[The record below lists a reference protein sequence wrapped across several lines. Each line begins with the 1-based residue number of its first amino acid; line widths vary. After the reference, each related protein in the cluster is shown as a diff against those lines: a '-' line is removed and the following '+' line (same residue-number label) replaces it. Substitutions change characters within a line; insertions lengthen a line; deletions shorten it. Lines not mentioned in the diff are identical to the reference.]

1 MRRTGP
7 VILECTGMLTYTLRK
22 LVQVPFLLFG
32 VVVVLFL
39 LVHLAPGDPVAALLG
54 DAPASPEFIEEFR
67 RHLGLDRPL
76 HEQFLLYVW
85 NLLHGDLGT
94 SYYYSQSV
102 LTLVLERF
110 PPTLLLM
117 TSALVAATF
126 IGIVLGVV
134 AAARPN
140 SAVDVGA
147 NLFAIVGYSLPVFWL
162 GELALLVFALSLDWF
177 PVQGVNSLRETN
189 TGLADILDRA
199 HHLVLPAF
207 VLATRY
213 IAIDFRLTRSGILE
227 VLSQE
232 YILTARAKGLASR
245 VVLFRHALRNALL
258 PVVTVTG
265 LNFGFA
271 LSGAVLTEIVFGWP
285 GLGRLTL
292 DAISHR
298 DSPVLMGIFLF
309 VTTAVVLVNFI
320 TDLVYAMID
329 PRIRLK

>member
-1 MRRTGP
+1 
-7 VILECTGMLTYTLRK
+7 MLTYTLRK
-22 LVQVPFLLFG
+22 LIQVPFLLFG

-85 NLLHGDLGT
+85 NVLHGDLGT

-102 LTLVLERF
+102 LTLILERF

-117 TSALVAATF
+117 TSALVAATL

-140 SAVDVGA
+140 SAVDAGA

-162 GELALLVFALSLDWF
+162 GELALLVFALNLDWF
-177 PVQGVNSLRETN
+177 PVQGVNSLRESY
-189 TGLADILDRA
+189 TGPADVLDRA

-265 LNFGFA
+265 LNVGFA
-271 LSGAVLTEIVFGWP
+271 LSGAVLTEVVFGWP

-292 DAISHR
+292 DAIAHR

-320 TDLVYAMID
+320 TDLVYAMVD